1 MTNAALAGIGA
12 EPDDDTAAVG
22 SGIGRSKRS
31 VPGQQP
37 GSTPRKRVRRQ
48 DALELEFEE
57 EREDMP
63 AVR

>member
-1 MTNAALAGIGA
+1 MTNTALAGTGA

-22 SGIGRSKRS
+22 SSSGRSKRS
-31 VPGQQP
+31 VPGQQT